1 MLVKKPPSS
10 SPDRGCRKSLD
21 YLYARKSAIDAAI
34 QSLEDYNQFRS
45 KPSWGCKL
53 K

>member
-1 MLVKKPPSS
+1 MLAKKSLSS
-10 SPDRGCRKSLD
+10 SPDRRKSLD

-45 KPSWGCKL
+45 KPPSGCKL